1 MTIGTGP
8 LVIDNSKADRRLLTQ
23 TSPGSGARVETN
35 VQRLTIVLLLACASL
50 AGCVTQPVPMYQLD
64 NGTVEMPAQADNGAA
79 ILLGPVILADYLRH
93 DALLQRLPDGGL
105 APDVQQAR
113 WAGDLQGN
121 VDQLLLRQLA
131 WRLKTQ
137 SLELSP
143 GSKGFSP
150 DVQVELEITR
160 LDSGPQHPAVLEAQW
175 RLLDKQGK
183 RQSSRLVRLQ
193 EPHQGST
200 GDQVRAQSEL
210 LQRLSEMIATAI
222 EPMAVAARMP
232 SKRNSVK
239 APSKSEPVPPAIPAA
254 EPIRTDLEV
263 FRF

>member
-1 MTIGTGP
+1 M
-8 LVIDNSKADRRLLTQ
+8 
-23 TSPGSGARVETN
+23 
-35 VQRLTIVLLLACASL
+35 LACASL

-64 NGTVEMPAQADNGAA
+64 NGAVEMPVPADDGAA
-79 ILLGPVILADYLRH
+79 ILLGPVVLADYLRN
-93 DALLQRLPDGGL
+93 DALLQRLSDGGL

-121 VDQLLLRQLA
+121 VNQLLLRQLA

-143 GSKGFSP
+143 GSKGFNP
-150 DVQVELEITR
+150 DVRVELEITR
-160 LDSGPQHPAVLEAQW
+160 LDSGPQHPAVLEAHW

-193 EPHQGST
+193 EQHQGST

-210 LQRLSEMIATAI
+210 LHRLSEMIATAI
-222 EPMAVAARMP
+222 EPVAVAARAP
-232 SKRNSVK
+232 RKRNSVK
-239 APSKSEPVPPAIPAA
+239 TPSKSEPVPPAIPAA

>member
-1 MTIGTGP
+1 M
-8 LVIDNSKADRRLLTQ
+8 
-23 TSPGSGARVETN
+23 
-35 VQRLTIVLLLACASL
+35 QRLTIVLLLACAGL
-50 AGCVTQPVPMYQLD
+50 TGCVTQPVPMYQLD
-64 NGTVEMPAQADNGAA
+64 NGTVEMPAAGADGAS
-79 ILLGPVILADYLRH
+79 ILLGPVRLADYLQR

-105 APDVQQAR
+105 APEGQRAR

-121 VDQLLLRQLA
+121 VNQLLLRQLA
-131 WRLKTQ
+131 WRLKSQ

-143 GSKGFSP
+143 GREGFNP

-175 RLLDKQGK
+175 RVLDKLGK
-183 RQSSRLVRLQ
+183 HQSSRLVRLQ
-193 EPHQGST
+193 EQHQGST

-222 EPMAVAARMP
+222 EPMAVASRAP
-232 SKRNSVK
+232 AKRNSPK
-239 APSKSEPVPPAIPAA
+239 TPSRPEPALPTIPAV

>member
-1 MTIGTGP
+1 M
-8 LVIDNSKADRRLLTQ
+8 
-23 TSPGSGARVETN
+23 
-35 VQRLTIVLLLACASL
+35 QRLTIFLLLACAGL
-50 AGCVTQPVPMYQLD
+50 TGCVTQPVPMYQLD
-64 NGTVEMPAQADNGAA
+64 NGTVEMPAAEADGAS
-79 ILLGPVILADYLRH
+79 ILLGPVRLADYLQR

-105 APDVQQAR
+105 APEGQRAR

-121 VDQLLLRQLA
+121 VNQLLLRQLA
-131 WRLKTQ
+131 WRLKSQ

-143 GSKGFSP
+143 GREGFNP

-175 RLLDKQGK
+175 RVLDKLGK
-183 RQSSRLVRLQ
+183 HQSSRLVRLQ
-193 EPHQGST
+193 EQHQGST

-222 EPMAVAARMP
+222 EPMAVASRAP
-232 SKRNSVK
+232 AKRNSPK
-239 APSKSEPVPPAIPAA
+239 TPSRPEPALPTIPAV